1 MCNISI
7 DDVGRNRERIIV
19 KLAFHPIANIFPL
32 MTDEEIDS
40 LAEDIKKNGI
50 HNPIWMF
57 QEKVLDGRNRAKACE
72 KIKQD
77 PPIKQFAGTAKDA
90 ISFVWSENVERR
102 HLNSSQKAIAAKKRE
117 ILDKEY
123 AKEVVEKVK
132 QEAKE
137 RQKAA
142 GTEGS
147 KGGRGK
153 KKTLVET
160 IPQGFSE
167 HDRKTATVLAKASG
181 TNRKYLELAE
191 KIIKEAPSL
200 VPKIESGEIT
210 IPKAIKE
217 IKREKVTEQLNTL
230 SIAGAAKTDGLYD
243 VIVLDPP
250 WPMQKIERDCRPNQV
265 EFDYPTLT
273 EEQLAELEIPC
284 ADNCHVWIWTT
295 HRFLPMSL
303 RLLNAWNLK
312 YVCTFVWHKPGGFQ
326 PVGLPQ
332 YNCEFVIYAR
342 RGSPIFLDT
351 KDFSV
356 CFNAPRGKHSE
367 KPEEFYDTLRRVTG
381 GRRLDMFNRRTING
395 FDGWGNE
402 AK

>member
-1 MCNISI
+1 MKF
-7 DDVGRNRERIIV
+7 D
-19 KLAFHPIANIFPL
+19 FHPIANIFPL

-50 HNPIWMF
+50 HNPVWMF
-57 QEKVLDGRNRAKACE
+57 QGKVLDGRNRAKACE
-72 KIKQD
+72 KLKQN
-77 PPIKQFAGTAKDA
+77 PPTKQFTGTAKDA

-132 QEAKE
+132 QEAAQ
-137 RQKAA
+137 RKAQA
-142 GTEGS
+142 
-147 KGGRGK
+147 KDKPRGEK
-153 KKTLVET
+153 ASVQET
-160 IPQGFSE
+160 IPE
-167 HDRKTATVLAKASG
+167 ETAHGRQTSTVLAKASG

-191 KIIKEAPSL
+191 KIINEAPNL

-217 IKREKVTEQLNTL
+217 IKREKVTEKLNTL
-230 SIAGAAKTDGLYD
+230 STAGAAKTDGLYD

-273 EEQLAELEIPC
+273 EEQLAELKIPC

-295 HRFLPMSL
+295 HRFLPMAL
-303 RLLNAWNLK
+303 RLLKAWNLK

-342 RGSPIFLDT
+342 KGSPIFLDT
-351 KDFSV
+351 KDFGV

-381 GRRLDMFNRRTING
+381 GRRLDMFNRRAITG